1 MNEILLKHKDFIYAV
16 AMDLISPNKSNDI
29 VKEILEAYNSIDATA
44 EVLSECATCTN
55 IYKDTFKIILA
66 YLNQTQEVKTKNTK
80 K

>member
-1 MNEILLKHKDFIYAV
+1 MNETLIKHKDFIYAV

-29 VKEILEAYNSIDATA
+29 VKEVLEAFNSIDATA
-44 EVLSECATCTN
+44 EVLSECATCQN

-66 YLNQTQEVKTKNTK
+66 YLNQTQEVKPKTK

>member
-16 AMDLISPNKSNDI
+16 AHDLISPNKSNDI
-29 VKEILEAYNSIDATA
+29 VKEVLEAYNSIDSTA

-66 YLNQTQEVKTKNTK
+66 YMNQTQEVKPKTK

>member
-1 MNEILLKHKDFIYAV
+1 MNETLIKHKDFIYAV
-16 AMDLISPNKSNDI
+16 AHDLISPNKSNDI
-29 VKEILEAYNSIDATA
+29 VKEVLEAYNSIDATA

-66 YLNQTQEVKTKNTK
+66 YMNQSEEVKPKTK

>member
-1 MNEILLKHKDFIYAV
+1 MNETLIKHKDFIYAV

-29 VKEILEAYNSIDATA
+29 VKEVLEAYNSIDATA

-66 YLNQTQEVKTKNTK
+66 YMNQTEEVKPKSK

>member
-29 VKEILEAYNSIDATA
+29 VKEVLEAYNSIDATA

-66 YLNQTQEVKTKNTK
+66 YMNQTQEVKPKNTK

>member
-16 AMDLISPNKSNDI
+16 AMDLISPNKSNDN

-44 EVLSECATCTN
+44 EILSECATCQN
-55 IYKDTFKIILA
+55 IYKDTFKVILA
-66 YLNQTQEVKTKNTK
+66 YMNQTTETKPKSK

>member
-29 VKEILEAYNSIDATA
+29 VKEVLEAYNSIDATA

-66 YLNQTQEVKTKNTK
+66 YMNQIQEVKPKTK

>member
-1 MNEILLKHKDFIYAV
+1 MNETLLKHKDFIYAV

-29 VKEILEAYNSIDATA
+29 VKEVLESYNSIDETA

-66 YLNQTQEVKTKNTK
+66 YINKPVEDKPKSK

>member
-16 AMDLISPNKSNDI
+16 AHDLISPNKSNDI
-29 VKEILEAYNSIDATA
+29 VKEVLAAYNSIDATA
-44 EVLSECATCTN
+44 EVLSECATCQN

-66 YLNQTQEVKTKNTK
+66 YMNQTDDIKPKSK

>member
-1 MNEILLKHKDFIYAV
+1 MKETLIKHKEFIYAV

-29 VKEILEAYNSIDATA
+29 VKEVLEAYNSIDATA

-66 YLNQTQEVKTKNTK
+66 YMNQSEEVKPKSK

>member
-29 VKEILEAYNSIDATA
+29 VKEVLESYNSIDATA

>member
-1 MNEILLKHKDFIYAV
+1 MNETLIKHKDFIYAV

-29 VKEILEAYNSIDATA
+29 VKEVLEAYNSIDATA

-66 YLNQTQEVKTKNTK
+66 YLNQNQEVKTKNTK

>member
-16 AMDLISPNKSNDI
+16 AMDLISPNKSNDN

-44 EVLSECATCTN
+44 EVLSECATCQN
-55 IYKDTFKIILA
+55 IYKDTFKVILA
-66 YLNQTQEVKTKNTK
+66 YMNQTTESKPKSK

>member
-1 MNEILLKHKDFIYAV
+1 MNETLIKNKDFIYAV

-29 VKEILEAYNSIDATA
+29 VKEVLEAFNSIDETA

-66 YLNQTQEVKTKNTK
+66 YINQTQEVKTKTK

>member
-1 MNEILLKHKDFIYAV
+1 MNETLIKHKDFIYAV

-29 VKEILEAYNSIDATA
+29 VKEVLEAYNSIDATA

-66 YLNQTQEVKTKNTK
+66 YMNQSQEVKPKSK